1 MRYVFYKKIHVNR
14 ASGEKLLEIPMD
26 AIEKQRQVIADGW
39 IGTAIFQKE
48 NKWYV
53 NYEEKGTYI

>member
-1 MRYVFYKKIHVNR
+1 MNR

-26 AIEKQRQVIADGW
+26 AIEKQQQVIADGW